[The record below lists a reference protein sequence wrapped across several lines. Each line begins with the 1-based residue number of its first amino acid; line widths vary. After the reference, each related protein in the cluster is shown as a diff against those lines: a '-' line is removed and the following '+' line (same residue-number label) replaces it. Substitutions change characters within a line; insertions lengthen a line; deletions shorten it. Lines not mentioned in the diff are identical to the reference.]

1 MFGPDPSAHRPENRL
16 FCRALLKR
24 KNTSPSRGE
33 TQDAPKLALK
43 KDTGNNKTTC
53 ASCDR
58 IHRVR
63 IDRLCGADVL
73 CCLLFGAV
81 IRSME
86 PEEIGAEVV
95 VLFRNVVAAVLVM
108 TCRHMA
114 HRALGR

>member
-1 MFGPDPSAHRPENRL
+1 MCG
-16 FCRALLKR
+16 
-24 KNTSPSRGE
+24 
-33 TQDAPKLALK
+33 
-43 KDTGNNKTTC
+43 
-53 ASCDR
+53 SCDR

-63 IDRLCGADVL
+63 IDGLCGADVL
-73 CCLLFGAV
+73 CFLLFGAV

-114 HRALGR
+114 HRVFCR